1 MKTYMEKQHWIRMEL
16 INDMKGK
23 KAKRKKRKNNS
34 NRQHERKRK
43 GCGESLAQK
52 RQSFSREGPLR
63 NTQSFQ
69 SIETWN
75 CNHRFRLGKGWWYRS
90 INQLINQSIN
100 HMLSSHSYSCPFAHV
115 PGLPGAKAKHMMM
128 DKPENLGWT
137 SVDRSTKATL
147 STYNTQ
153 IHLSRLQKIYHF
165 QSSKLRLATQSL

>member
-23 KAKRKKRKNNS
+23 KAKRKKKKE
-34 NRQHERKRK
+34 Q
-43 GCGESLAQK
+43 
-52 RQSFSREGPLR
+52 
-63 NTQSFQ
+63 FQ
-69 SIETWN
+69 SPTRKKKKRMWREPRAEKAKLFARRPSTQHPIISIDWNVELQSSIQTWE
-75 CNHRFRLGKGWWYRS
+75 RVMIS
-90 INQLINQSIN
+90 INQSTDQSIN